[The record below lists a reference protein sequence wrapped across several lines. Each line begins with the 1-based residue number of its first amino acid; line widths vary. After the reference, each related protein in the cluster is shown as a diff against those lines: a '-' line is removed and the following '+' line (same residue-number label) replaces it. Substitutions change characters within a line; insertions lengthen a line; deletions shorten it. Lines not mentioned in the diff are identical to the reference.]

1 MKGKLGYLQVILMI
15 GCIPLTV
22 AIMAITIYS
31 AGRMKSEL
39 IDSTY
44 LRLKTCTTSVEQYF
58 TWDIREDILERDEIS
73 YQFID
78 SLKAD
83 DIEQTLFIGDERF
96 ITSIIDENGKRNE
109 GTKAEP
115 EIWEQVKAGND
126 YKASGVE
133 IHGEKY
139 YVYYSPV
146 YSDDGEILGMAFS
159 GERQSAV
166 ENSLADTLMNQFI
179 ISGILLVLFVGIMIV
194 LAFRIR
200 RPLMITSGYIER
212 VADGD
217 LSGRPECSSVI
228 SEVKTLIN
236 ASTSLADKLGGIV
249 TEVDEHADILD
260 SSMASLNELAEAN
273 STSTNQIRQVMDDL
287 SSTAVTL
294 ADNVQSVNAKVS
306 EMGDNMSAINSEAVT
321 LNDNSDKMNRAGQNV
336 SESMTLV
343 LTSSHTASDIIAQ
356 LIEQVNETNKAIA
369 SINEAV
375 ELISDIT
382 SQTNLLSLNASIE
395 AARAGQAGRGFAVVA
410 SEIKQ
415 LADQS
420 SQGADSI
427 KNIADNILEKSN
439 RSVILTGRMKELA
452 EQEQTDIGNAK
463 ESFDILNRIIEE
475 NAAIAQTVMDKTKNL
490 EALKLDIINSVSEL
504 SAISEENAAS
514 NEEVTARVT
523 EIAESVNRISEDT
536 QTVRK
541 VSVRQGFDT
550 FLCIRMML
558 GSKHANLMYE
568 CITYYIYAYHDF
580 WKKLRCS

>member
-31 AGRMKSEL
+31 AGKMKSEL

-44 LRLKTCTTSVEQYF
+44 LRLKACTTSVEQYF

-179 ISGILLVLFVGIMIV
+179 ISGILLVLFVCIMIV

-463 ESFDILNRIIEE
+463 ESFDILNSIIEE

-541 VSVRQGFDT
+541 VSSD
-550 FLCIRMML
+550 M
-558 GSKHANLMYE
+558 KELMDY
-568 CITYYIYAYHDF
+568 F
-580 WKKLRCS
+580 K

>member
-1 MKGKLGYLQVILMI
+1 MKKENTEMKGKLGYLQVILMI

-31 AGRMKSEL
+31 AGKMKSEL

-44 LRLKTCTTSVEQYF
+44 LRLKACTTSVEQYF

-78 SLKAD
+78 SLKAA

-96 ITSIIDENGKRNE
+96 ISSIIDEKGKRNE

-133 IHGEKY
+133 IQGEKY

-159 GERQSAV
+159 GERQSTV
-166 ENSLADTLMNQFI
+166 DNSVAGTLMNLFI
-179 ISGILLVLFVGIMIV
+179 ISGVLLVLCVGIMIV

-249 TEVDEHADILD
+249 TEVDEHAGILD
-260 SSMASLNELAEAN
+260 DRMASLNALAEAN

-294 ADNVQSVNAKVS
+294 ADNVQSVNAKVN

-369 SINEAV
+369 SINKAV

-541 VSVRQGFDT
+541 VSSD
-550 FLCIRMML
+550 M
-558 GSKHANLMYE
+558 KELMDY
-568 CITYYIYAYHDF
+568 F
-580 WKKLRCS
+580 K

>member
-1 MKGKLGYLQVILMI
+1 MKKENTELKGKLGYLQVILMI

-31 AGRMKSEL
+31 AGKMKSEL

-96 ITSIIDENGKRNE
+96 ISSIIDEKGKRNE

-133 IHGEKY
+133 IQGEKY

-159 GERQSAV
+159 GEKQSTV
-166 ENSLADTLMNQFI
+166 DNSVAGTLMNLFI
-179 ISGILLVLFVGIMIV
+179 ISGVLLVLCVGIMIV

-217 LSGRPECSSVI
+217 LSGRPECSSVV

-249 TEVDEHADILD
+249 TEVDEHAGILD
-260 SSMASLNELAEAN
+260 DRMASLNALAEAN
-273 STSTNQIRQVMDDL
+273 STSTNQIRHVMDDL

-294 ADNVQSVNAKVS
+294 ADNVQSVNAKVN

-369 SINEAV
+369 SINKAV

-439 RSVILTGRMKELA
+439 RSVMLTSRMKELA

-541 VSVRQGFDT
+541 VSSD
-550 FLCIRMML
+550 M
-558 GSKHANLMYE
+558 KELMDY
-568 CITYYIYAYHDF
+568 F
-580 WKKLRCS
+580 K

>member
-1 MKGKLGYLQVILMI
+1 MKKENTEMKGKFGYLQVILMI

-22 AIMAITIYS
+22 AIMAITLYS
-31 AGRMKSEL
+31 AGKMKNEL

-44 LRLKTCTTSVEQYF
+44 LRLKACTTSVEQYF
-58 TWDIREDILERDEIS
+58 TWDIRENILERDEIS

-96 ITSIIDENGKRNE
+96 ITSIIDENGNRNE

-133 IHGEKY
+133 IQGEKY

-146 YSDDGEILGMAFS
+146 YSDDGEILGMAFA

-166 ENSLADTLMNQFI
+166 DNSVAGTLMNQFI
-179 ISGILLVLFVGIMIV
+179 ISGVLLVLFVGIMIV
-194 LAFRIR
+194 LAFKIR

-260 SSMASLNELAEAN
+260 NSMASLNELAETN

-294 ADNVQSVNAKVS
+294 ADNVQSVNAKVI

-336 SESMTLV
+336 SESMNLV
-343 LTSSHTASDIIAQ
+343 LTSSHTSSDIIAQ

-452 EQEQTDIGNAK
+452 EKEQTDIGNAK

-541 VSVRQGFDT
+541 VSSD
-550 FLCIRMML
+550 M
-558 GSKHANLMYE
+558 KELMGY
-568 CITYYIYAYHDF
+568 F
-580 WKKLRCS
+580 K

>member
-31 AGRMKSEL
+31 AGKMKSEL

-44 LRLKTCTTSVEQYF
+44 LRLKACTTSVEQYF

-260 SSMASLNELAEAN
+260 SSMASLNELAETN

-490 EALKLDIINSVSEL
+490 ETLKLDIINSVSEL

-541 VSVRQGFDT
+541 VSSD
-550 FLCIRMML
+550 M
-558 GSKHANLMYE
+558 KELMDY
-568 CITYYIYAYHDF
+568 F
-580 WKKLRCS
+580 K

>member
-1 MKGKLGYLQVILMI
+1 MKKENTKMKGKLGYLQVILMI

-31 AGRMKSEL
+31 AGKMNREL

-96 ITSIIDENGKRNE
+96 ISSIIDENGKRNE
-109 GTKAEP
+109 GTKADP

-133 IHGEKY
+133 IQGEKY

-217 LSGRPECSSVI
+217 LSGRLECRSAI

-260 SSMASLNELAEAN
+260 NSMASLNELAETN

-523 EIAESVNRISEDT
+523 EIAESVTKISEDT

-541 VSVRQGFDT
+541 VSSD
-550 FLCIRMML
+550 M
-558 GSKHANLMYE
+558 KELMDY
-568 CITYYIYAYHDF
+568 F
-580 WKKLRCS
+580 K

>member
-1 MKGKLGYLQVILMI
+1 MKKENTEMKGKLGYLQVILMI

-31 AGRMKSEL
+31 AGKMKSEL

-44 LRLKTCTTSVEQYF
+44 LRLKACTTSVEQYF

-96 ITSIIDENGKRNE
+96 ISSIIDENGKRNE

-133 IHGEKY
+133 IQGEKY

-217 LSGRPECSSVI
+217 LSGRPECRSVI

-260 SSMASLNELAEAN
+260 SSMASLNELAETN

-541 VSVRQGFDT
+541 VSSD
-550 FLCIRMML
+550 M
-558 GSKHANLMYE
+558 KELMDY
-568 CITYYIYAYHDF
+568 F
-580 WKKLRCS
+580 K

>member
-1 MKGKLGYLQVILMI
+1 MYLQALGYMHCIGTIISMKKENTKMKGKLGYLQVILMI

-31 AGRMKSEL
+31 AGKMKSEL

-78 SLKAD
+78 SLKSD

-96 ITSIIDENGKRNE
+96 ISSIIDEKGKRNE

-133 IHGEKY
+133 IQGEKY

-159 GERQSAV
+159 GERQSTV
-166 ENSLADTLMNQFI
+166 DNSVASTLMDLFI
-179 ISGILLVLFVGIMIV
+179 ISGVLLVLCVGIMIV

-249 TEVDEHADILD
+249 TEVDEHAGILD
-260 SSMASLNELAEAN
+260 DSMASLNALAEAN

-294 ADNVQSVNAKVS
+294 ADNVQSVNAKVN

-463 ESFDILNRIIEE
+463 ESFDILNSIIEE

-541 VSVRQGFDT
+541 VSSD
-550 FLCIRMML
+550 M
-558 GSKHANLMYE
+558 KELMDY
-568 CITYYIYAYHDF
+568 F
-580 WKKLRCS
+580 K

>member
-1 MKGKLGYLQVILMI
+1 MYLQALRYMHCIGTIISMKKENTKMKGKLGYLQVILMI

-31 AGRMKSEL
+31 AGKMKSEL

-78 SLKAD
+78 SLKSD

-96 ITSIIDENGKRNE
+96 ISSIIDEKGKRNE

-133 IHGEKY
+133 IQGEKY

-159 GERQSAV
+159 GERQSTV
-166 ENSLADTLMNQFI
+166 DNSVAGTLMNLFI
-179 ISGILLVLFVGIMIV
+179 ISGVLLVLCVGIMIV

-249 TEVDEHADILD
+249 TEVDEHAGILD
-260 SSMASLNELAEAN
+260 DSMASLNALAEAN

-294 ADNVQSVNAKVS
+294 ADNVQSVNAKVN

-382 SQTNLLSLNASIE
+382 SQTNLLSLNAPIE

-427 KNIADNILEKSN
+427 KNMADNILEKSN

-541 VSVRQGFDT
+541 VSSD
-550 FLCIRMML
+550 M
-558 GSKHANLMYE
+558 KELMDY
-568 CITYYIYAYHDF
+568 F
-580 WKKLRCS
+580 K

>member
-1 MKGKLGYLQVILMI
+1 MKKENTKMKGKLGYLQVILMI

-31 AGRMKSEL
+31 AGKMKSEL

-44 LRLKTCTTSVEQYF
+44 LRLKACTTSVEQYF

-96 ITSIIDENGKRNE
+96 ISSIIDENGKRNE

-179 ISGILLVLFVGIMIV
+179 ISGILLVLFVCIMIV

-541 VSVRQGFDT
+541 VSSD
-550 FLCIRMML
+550 M
-558 GSKHANLMYE
+558 KELMDY
-568 CITYYIYAYHDF
+568 F
-580 WKKLRCS
+580 K

>member
-1 MKGKLGYLQVILMI
+1 MYLQALGYMHCIGTIISMKKENTKMKGKLGYLQVILMI

-31 AGRMKSEL
+31 AGKMKSEL

-78 SLKAD
+78 SLKSD

-96 ITSIIDENGKRNE
+96 ISSIIDEKGKRNE

-133 IHGEKY
+133 IQGEKY

-159 GERQSAV
+159 GERQSTV
-166 ENSLADTLMNQFI
+166 DNSVAGTLMDLFI
-179 ISGILLVLFVGIMIV
+179 ISGVLLVLCVGIMIV

-217 LSGRPECSSVI
+217 LSGRPECSSVV

-249 TEVDEHADILD
+249 TEVDEHAGILD
-260 SSMASLNELAEAN
+260 DRMASLNALAEAN

-294 ADNVQSVNAKVS
+294 ADNVQSVNAKVN

-541 VSVRQGFDT
+541 VSSD
-550 FLCIRMML
+550 M
-558 GSKHANLMYE
+558 KELMDY
-568 CITYYIYAYHDF
+568 F
-580 WKKLRCS
+580 K

>member
-1 MKGKLGYLQVILMI
+1 MYLQALRYMHCIGTIISMKKENTKMKGKLGYLQVILMI

-31 AGRMKSEL
+31 AGKMKSEL

-96 ITSIIDENGKRNE
+96 ISSIIDEKGKRNE

-133 IHGEKY
+133 IQGEKY

-159 GERQSAV
+159 GERQSTV
-166 ENSLADTLMNQFI
+166 DNSVAGTLMNLFI
-179 ISGILLVLFVGIMIV
+179 ISGVLLVLCVGIMIV

-249 TEVDEHADILD
+249 TEVDEHAGILD
-260 SSMASLNELAEAN
+260 DSMASLNALAEAN

-294 ADNVQSVNAKVS
+294 ADNVQSVNAKVN

-427 KNIADNILEKSN
+427 KNMADNILDKSN

-541 VSVRQGFDT
+541 VSSD
-550 FLCIRMML
+550 M
-558 GSKHANLMYE
+558 KELMDY
-568 CITYYIYAYHDF
+568 F
-580 WKKLRCS
+580 K

>member
-31 AGRMKSEL
+31 AGKMKSEL

-44 LRLKTCTTSVEQYF
+44 LRLKACTTSVEQYF

-96 ITSIIDENGKRNE
+96 ISSIIDENGKRNE

-133 IHGEKY
+133 IQGEKY

-541 VSVRQGFDT
+541 VSSD
-550 FLCIRMML
+550 M
-558 GSKHANLMYE
+558 KELMDY
-568 CITYYIYAYHDF
+568 F
-580 WKKLRCS
+580 K

>member
-1 MKGKLGYLQVILMI
+1 MKVKLGYLQVILMI

-31 AGRMKSEL
+31 AGKVKSEL

-44 LRLKTCTTSVEQYF
+44 LRLKTCATSVEQYF
-58 TWDIREDILERDEIS
+58 TWDIRENILERDEIS

-96 ITSIIDENGKRNE
+96 ITSIIDENGNRNE
-109 GTKAEP
+109 GMKAEP
-115 EIWEQVKAGND
+115 EIWELVKAGND

-133 IHGEKY
+133 IQGEKY

-146 YSDDGEILGMAFS
+146 YSDDGEIIGMAFS
-159 GERQSAV
+159 GERQATV
-166 ENSLADTLMNQFI
+166 DNSVAGTLMNQFI
-179 ISGILLVLFVGIMIV
+179 ISGVLLVLFVGIMIV

-217 LSGRPECSSVI
+217 LSGRPECRSAI

-260 SSMASLNELAEAN
+260 NSMASLNELAEAN

-287 SSTAVTL
+287 ASTAVTL
-294 ADNVQSVNAKVS
+294 ADNVQSVNAKVI

-321 LNDNSDKMNRAGQNV
+321 LNDNSDKMNMAGQNV

-343 LTSSHTASDIIAQ
+343 LTSSHTASDIIVQ

-439 RSVILTGRMKELA
+439 RSVMLTGRMKELA

-536 QTVRK
+536 QTVMK
-541 VSVRQGFDT
+541 VSSD
-550 FLCIRMML
+550 M
-558 GSKHANLMYE
+558 KELMDY
-568 CITYYIYAYHDF
+568 F
-580 WKKLRCS
+580 K

>member
-1 MKGKLGYLQVILMI
+1 MKKENTEMKGKLGYLQVILMI

-31 AGRMKSEL
+31 AGKMKSEL

-78 SLKAD
+78 SLKAA

-96 ITSIIDENGKRNE
+96 ISSIIDEKGKRNE

-133 IHGEKY
+133 IQGEKY

-159 GERQSAV
+159 GERQSTV
-166 ENSLADTLMNQFI
+166 DNSVAGTLMNLFI
-179 ISGILLVLFVGIMIV
+179 ISGVLLVLCVGIMIV

-249 TEVDEHADILD
+249 TEVDEHAGILD
-260 SSMASLNELAEAN
+260 DRMASLNALAEAN

-294 ADNVQSVNAKVS
+294 ADNVQSVNAKVN

-369 SINEAV
+369 SINKAV

-541 VSVRQGFDT
+541 VSSD
-550 FLCIRMML
+550 M
-558 GSKHANLMYE
+558 KELMDY
-568 CITYYIYAYHDF
+568 F
-580 WKKLRCS
+580 K

>member
-31 AGRMKSEL
+31 AGKMKSEL

-58 TWDIREDILERDEIS
+58 TWDIRENILERDEIS

-96 ITSIIDENGKRNE
+96 ITSIIDENGNRNE
-109 GTKAEP
+109 GMKAEP
-115 EIWEQVKAGND
+115 EIWELVKAGND

-133 IHGEKY
+133 IQGEKY

-146 YSDDGEILGMAFS
+146 YSDDGEIIGMAFS
-159 GERQSAV
+159 GERQATV
-166 ENSLADTLMNQFI
+166 DNSVAGTLMNQFI
-179 ISGILLVLFVGIMIV
+179 ISGVLLVLFVGIMIV

-217 LSGRPECSSVI
+217 LSGRPECRSAI

-260 SSMASLNELAEAN
+260 NSMASLNELAEAN

-287 SSTAVTL
+287 ASTAVTL
-294 ADNVQSVNAKVS
+294 ADNVQSVNAKVI

-321 LNDNSDKMNRAGQNV
+321 LNDNSDKMNMAGQNV

-343 LTSSHTASDIIAQ
+343 LTSSHTASDIIVQ
-356 LIEQVNETNKAIA
+356 LIGQVNETNKAIA

-439 RSVILTGRMKELA
+439 RSVMLTGRMKELA

-541 VSVRQGFDT
+541 VSSD
-550 FLCIRMML
+550 M
-558 GSKHANLMYE
+558 KELMDY
-568 CITYYIYAYHDF
+568 F
-580 WKKLRCS
+580 K

>member
-44 LRLKTCTTSVEQYF
+44 LRLKACTTSVEQYF

-96 ITSIIDENGKRNE
+96 ISSIIDENGKRNE

-541 VSVRQGFDT
+541 VSSD
-550 FLCIRMML
+550 M
-558 GSKHANLMYE
+558 KELMDY
-568 CITYYIYAYHDF
+568 F
-580 WKKLRCS
+580 K

>member
-31 AGRMKSEL
+31 AGKMKSEL

-58 TWDIREDILERDEIS
+58 TWDIRENILERDEIS

-78 SLKAD
+78 SLRAD
-83 DIEQTLFIGDERF
+83 DIEQTLFIDDESF

-133 IHGEKY
+133 IQGEKY

-159 GERQSAV
+159 GERQSTV
-166 ENSLADTLMNQFI
+166 DNLVADTLMNLFI
-179 ISGILLVLFVGIMIV
+179 ISGVLLVLCVGIMIV

-249 TEVDEHADILD
+249 TEVDEHAGILD
-260 SSMASLNELAEAN
+260 DSMASLNALAEAN

-287 SSTAVTL
+287 SSTAATL
-294 ADNVQSVNAKVS
+294 ADNVQSVNTKVI

-336 SESMTLV
+336 SESMNLV

-369 SINEAV
+369 SINKAV

-439 RSVILTGRMKELA
+439 RSVMLTSRMKELA

-541 VSVRQGFDT
+541 VSSD
-550 FLCIRMML
+550 M
-558 GSKHANLMYE
+558 KELMDY
-568 CITYYIYAYHDF
+568 F
-580 WKKLRCS
+580 K

>member
-260 SSMASLNELAEAN
+260 SSMASLNELAETN

-490 EALKLDIINSVSEL
+490 ETLKLDIINSVSEL

-541 VSVRQGFDT
+541 VSSD
-550 FLCIRMML
+550 M
-558 GSKHANLMYE
+558 KELMDY
-568 CITYYIYAYHDF
+568 F
-580 WKKLRCS
+580 K

>member
-1 MKGKLGYLQVILMI
+1 MYLQALGYMHCIGTIISMKKENTKMKGKLGYLQVILMI

-31 AGRMKSEL
+31 AGKMKSEL

-78 SLKAD
+78 SLKAA

-96 ITSIIDENGKRNE
+96 ISSIIDEKGKRNE

-133 IHGEKY
+133 IQGEKY

-159 GERQSAV
+159 GERQSTV
-166 ENSLADTLMNQFI
+166 DNSVAGTLMNLFI
-179 ISGILLVLFVGIMIV
+179 ISGVLLVLCVGIMIV

-249 TEVDEHADILD
+249 TEVDEHAGILD
-260 SSMASLNELAEAN
+260 DRMASLNALAEAN

-294 ADNVQSVNAKVS
+294 ADNVQSVNAKVN

-369 SINEAV
+369 SINKAV

-541 VSVRQGFDT
+541 VSSD
-550 FLCIRMML
+550 M
-558 GSKHANLMYE
+558 KELMDY
-568 CITYYIYAYHDF
+568 F
-580 WKKLRCS
+580 K

>member
-1 MKGKLGYLQVILMI
+1 MI

-22 AIMAITIYS
+22 AIIAITIYS
-31 AGRMKSEL
+31 AGKMKSEL

-78 SLKAD
+78 ACKAD

-96 ITSIIDENGKRNE
+96 ISSIIDEKGKRNE

-133 IHGEKY
+133 IQGEKY

-159 GERQSAV
+159 GERQSTVDNSV
-166 ENSLADTLMNQFI
+166 EGTLMDLFI
-179 ISGILLVLFVGIMIV
+179 ISGVLLVLCVGIMIV

-217 LSGRPECSSVI
+217 LSGRPECSSVV
-228 SEVKTLIN
+228 SEVKTMIN

-249 TEVDEHADILD
+249 TEVDEHAGILD
-260 SSMASLNELAEAN
+260 DSMASLNALAEAN

-294 ADNVQSVNAKVS
+294 ADNVQSVNAKVN

-415 LADQS
+415 LAAQS

-514 NEEVTARVT
+514 NEEVTAGVT

-541 VSVRQGFDT
+541 VSSD
-550 FLCIRMML
+550 M
-558 GSKHANLMYE
+558 KELMDY
-568 CITYYIYAYHDF
+568 F
-580 WKKLRCS
+580 K

>member
-31 AGRMKSEL
+31 AGKMKSEL

-96 ITSIIDENGKRNE
+96 ISSIIDEKGKRNE

-133 IHGEKY
+133 IQGEKY

-159 GERQSAV
+159 GERQSTV
-166 ENSLADTLMNQFI
+166 DNSVAGTLMNLFI
-179 ISGILLVLFVGIMIV
+179 ISGVLLVLCVGIMIV

-249 TEVDEHADILD
+249 TEVDEHAGILD
-260 SSMASLNELAEAN
+260 DRMASLNALAEAN

-294 ADNVQSVNAKVS
+294 ADNVQSVNAKVN

-369 SINEAV
+369 SINKAV

-541 VSVRQGFDT
+541 VSSD
-550 FLCIRMML
+550 M
-558 GSKHANLMYE
+558 KELMDY
-568 CITYYIYAYHDF
+568 F
-580 WKKLRCS
+580 K

>member
-22 AIMAITIYS
+22 AIMAITIYL
-31 AGRMKSEL
+31 AGKMKSEL

-78 SLKAD
+78 SLKAA

-96 ITSIIDENGKRNE
+96 ISSIIDEKGKRNE

-133 IHGEKY
+133 IQGEKY

-159 GERQSAV
+159 GERQSTV
-166 ENSLADTLMNQFI
+166 DNSVAGTLMNLFI
-179 ISGILLVLFVGIMIV
+179 ISGVLLVLCVGIMIV

-217 LSGRPECSSVI
+217 LSGRPECSSVV

-249 TEVDEHADILD
+249 TEVDEHAGILD
-260 SSMASLNELAEAN
+260 DSMASLNALAEAN

-294 ADNVQSVNAKVS
+294 ADNVQSVNAKVN

-427 KNIADNILEKSN
+427 KNMADNILDKSN

-541 VSVRQGFDT
+541 VSSD
-550 FLCIRMML
+550 M
-558 GSKHANLMYE
+558 KELMDY
-568 CITYYIYAYHDF
+568 F
-580 WKKLRCS
+580 K

>member
-1 MKGKLGYLQVILMI
+1 MKKENTEMKGKLGYLQVILMI

-31 AGRMKSEL
+31 AGKMKSEL

-78 SLKAD
+78 SLKAA

-96 ITSIIDENGKRNE
+96 ISSIIDEKGKRNE

-133 IHGEKY
+133 IQGEKY

-159 GERQSAV
+159 GERQSTV
-166 ENSLADTLMNQFI
+166 DNSVAGTLMNLFI
-179 ISGILLVLFVGIMIV
+179 ISGVLLVLCVGIMIV

-249 TEVDEHADILD
+249 TEVDEHAGILD
-260 SSMASLNELAEAN
+260 DRMASLNALAEAN

-369 SINEAV
+369 SINKAV

-439 RSVILTGRMKELA
+439 RSVIMTGRMKELA

-541 VSVRQGFDT
+541 VSSD
-550 FLCIRMML
+550 M
-558 GSKHANLMYE
+558 KELMDY
-568 CITYYIYAYHDF
+568 F
-580 WKKLRCS
+580 K